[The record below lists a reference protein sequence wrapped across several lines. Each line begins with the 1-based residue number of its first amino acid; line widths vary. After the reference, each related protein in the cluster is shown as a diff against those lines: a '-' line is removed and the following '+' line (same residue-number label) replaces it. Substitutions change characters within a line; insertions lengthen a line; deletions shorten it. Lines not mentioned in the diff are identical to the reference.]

1 MAAMAA
7 MAMLMMGAVTWGTGA
22 LLQHQCE
29 AAVTGT
35 HWSTVYPQGFWLAR
49 FVGCDKK
56 VWGREIY
63 QDCSLVG
70 RLA

>member
-7 MAMLMMGAVTWGTGA
+7 MAAMVMLMMDAVTWGTGA
-22 LLQHQCE
+22 LFQHQCE

-49 FVGCDKK
+49 
-56 VWGREIY
+56 
-63 QDCSLVG
+63 LVG
-70 RLA
+70 AITKYGAGGYIKIVV